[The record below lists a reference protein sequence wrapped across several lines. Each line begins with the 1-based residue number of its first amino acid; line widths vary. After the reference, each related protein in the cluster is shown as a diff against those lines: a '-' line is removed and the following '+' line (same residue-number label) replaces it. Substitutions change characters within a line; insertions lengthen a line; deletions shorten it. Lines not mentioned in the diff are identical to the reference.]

1 MDIIIRRTPEEVGA
15 YAADCIEPFARQG
28 ATIGLATGSSPNPT
42 YKELIRRHRE
52 EGLSFANCK
61 AFLLDEYYGIPRDHE
76 QSYYSTIRREFTG
89 SIDIPDSS
97 VASPDGEAA
106 NPQAAATSYDHAI
119 RHAGG
124 VDIQILG
131 IGANGHIAF
140 NEPTSSLRS
149 RTRLIDLHP
158 RTIEDN
164 ARFFDSADEVPRQA
178 LTQGIGTILEA
189 RHLVLIAT
197 GPAKANA
204 VQALSRV
211 LCRPRAR
218 RPRCSFTTAPSSPA
232 APPHFWAARRPP
244 CSMRSSTWR
253 ASTMT
258 CTCSR
263 RNPSSRSRR

>member
-1 MDIIIRRTPEEVGA
+1 MDIIIRRTPEEVGT

-140 NEPTSSLRS
+140 NEPTS
-149 RTRLIDLHP
+149 
-158 RTIEDN
+158 
-164 ARFFDSADEVPRQA
+164 
-178 LTQGIGTILEA
+178 
-189 RHLVLIAT
+189 
-197 GPAKANA
+197 
-204 VQALSRV
+204 
-211 LCRPRAR
+211 
-218 RPRCSFTTAPSSPA
+218 
-232 APPHFWAARRPP
+232 
-244 CSMRSSTWR
+244 
-253 ASTMT
+253 
-258 CTCSR
+258 
-263 RNPSSRSRR
+263 

>member
-1 MDIIIRRTPEEVGA
+1 MEIIIRRTPEEVGA
-15 YAADCIEPFARQG
+15 YAADCIEPFAREG

-52 EGLSFANCK
+52 EGLSFARCK

-197 GPAKANA
+197 GPVKANA
-204 VQALSRV
+204 VQALVEGPLSAS
-211 LCRPRAR
+211 C
-218 RPRCSFTTAPSSPA
+218 PA
-232 APPHFWAARRPP
+232 SALQLHNAAKVVVDESAAEMLTGAETYKAFDPY
-244 CSMRSSTWR
+244 WR
-253 ASTMT
+253 
-258 CTCSR
+258 
-263 RNPSSRSRR
+263 